1 MEPNWLEWARKLNAL
16 AQTGLTFAEN
26 PYDIE
31 RYTAIRTI
39 AAEMIAHGS
48 GEDTS
53 RVLEPV
59 RLRCRVRH
67 AEGRRAWSG
76 VPGWKD
82 PAGPRA
88 IRWHVDPARGLG

>member
-1 MEPNWLEWARKLNAL
+1 MGPVFLDWARMLNAL

-48 GEDTS
+48 GEDLS
-53 RVLEPV
+53 RVLDFF
-59 RLRCRVRH
+59 
-67 AEGRRAWSG
+67 S
-76 VPGWKD
+76 
-82 PAGPRA
+82 
-88 IRWHVDPARGLG
+88 